1 MPLPLPPFLRSK
13 PDAKKP
19 DAAADA
25 DTSVQAAR
33 TRARQRLVGSLVLL
47 IAGVLAFPLLFETEP
62 RPLAMNTPMK
72 LPQRDSGVVRAAP
85 VSAASPPVAIVA
97 PLPADVGAEQPST
110 EAPTVSAVAAA
121 APPPVQVPLS
131 SPESKSELKPEFKAA
146 PAVPAPAV
154 PAPSVPAPG
163 PALPQPATAV
173 IEGRFVVQVGAFSD
187 ARTLREAR
195 QKVEG
200 LGLKT
205 YTQVIDTAAGQRTR
219 VRVGPFASRADA
231 EAAAKTIKGGGLP
244 AAILTL

>member
-1 MPLPLPPFLRSK
+1 LPLPPFLRSK

-19 DAAADA
+19 DVAADA

-72 LPQRDSGVVRAAP
+72 LPQRDSGVVRTAP

-131 SPESKSELKPEFKAA
+131 SPESRSELKPEFKA
-146 PAVPAPAV
+146 APAV